1 MRYLIAVTVIM
12 ASMQSVVMA
21 DPVKWDYVKN
31 PVVVTENRP
40 AAFAVLGMMAQS
52 AFDGYGAL
60 GDKPAC
66 VRGWQQTNLP
76 SDAAPISCDIDYGKP
91 VAVSGFVNYCYVPV
105 SRDLRYTSPAP
116 STFKRVKI
124 LVSDDNINWTA
135 ITTLNDLP
143 PFCPQILPVN
153 ASSAYRY
160 WRIEVIELAKG
171 AEFLLSYEIETYTGG
186 VPTTTAPNPVAPD
199 FLGDF
204 TKHVKSF
211 KPATQVLR
219 NMVSPGDKDSFMIS
233 FDDAEKSQTAHL
245 NVLVDNAPVR
255 IQPQSGSQFYSLL
268 PDGRLEIRFTK
279 TKMGIL
285 ADFSYHAA
293 DTNPVKYRRVTLAM
307 SVDAPDV
314 YYMPAYAWNKK
325 PVDVLANTCNV
336 QTRFA
341 ALSKG
346 NYTMSLALGTDRGT
360 LGFINGEVNSNL
372 LIGAEPTPM
381 LISGIKGDWMAQ
393 YRFAVEDIYQFD
405 EQPQSVPVSEIQY
418 GISRFMMS
426 DEVWEP
432 TLGTVKSW
440 PERDPHTKLVGTDM
454 FSFYGATYSIPTYWA
469 RYVMNDDKMALER
482 CRSVALWMVRSGLHL
497 KSGPLKGAFFNLVR
511 YSPGEKIDISKQG
524 ATQANTQMLTTQST
538 GTALWTLLF
547 YRKMTGDKVGEID
560 AAIDDAAKWLID
572 TQSADGSWPY
582 AFDLNGKVVP
592 GASSSGCIWNI
603 WALWRLA
610 KETGNPVYR
619 DSVNRATKW
628 FAKEFV
634 DNHHYHGYWEDVGP
648 DCREGY
654 EAAVAAVAFGEMGEK
669 DLAVQTARDAV
680 QWVYTRQIEPREKNN
695 SAGLAAEQTGWQPA
709 TYCNP
714 MMGLAAWTAWQIT
727 GDDFWKPLALIN
739 KAIGWWYQP
748 ETGAMVWIVDSTQM
762 APIVGPSF
770 ESWWSDW
777 CIAQVGT
784 LSLRWLTREAS
795 RYSGGKL
802 AINEE
807 SLAGKFLD
815 KDVKAWTPP
824 GGFHP
829 ALPAHSQVNWLGFK
843 DNKSVY
849 ATFMNYSK
857 AGDINCMLD
866 SRAVNGAAIRPVSM
880 YVIKGE
886 SVSKKAW
893 DGSPVNI
900 AKDGMLVLEW
910 EYIR

>member
-1 MRYLIAVTVIM
+1 MQSVIM
-12 ASMQSVVMA
+12 A
-21 DPVKWDYVKN
+21 DPAKWDYVKA
-31 PVVVTENRP
+31 PVTVTENRP
-40 AAFAVLGMMAQS
+40 AAFAVLGMMVQS

-66 VRGWQQTNLP
+66 VRGWQQNALP
-76 SDAAPISCDIDYGKP
+76 SDASPISCDIDYGKP
-91 VAVSGFVNYCYVPV
+91 IAVSAFVNYCYVPG

-116 STFKRVKI
+116 STFRRMRI
-124 LVSDDNINWTA
+124 LASDDNASWTA
-135 ITTLNDLP
+135 ITALKDQP
-143 PFCPQILPVN
+143 AACPQIIPVN
-153 ASSAYRY
+153 APRTYRY
-160 WRIEVIELAKG
+160 WRIEVQELAKG
-171 AEFLLSYEIETYTGG
+171 AEFLLSYEIETWTGG
-186 VPTTTAPNPVAPD
+186 VPIETARNPASPD

-204 TKHVKSF
+204 TRHVKSF
-211 KPATQVLR
+211 KPGTQVLA
-219 NMVSPGDKDSFMIS
+219 NAVTLGDEDGFAIS
-233 FDDAEKSQTAHL
+233 FDDSGKSQMAHL
-245 NVLVDNAPVR
+245 NVLVDNAPVK
-255 IQPQSGSQFYSLL
+255 IQPQSGSRFYASL
-268 PDGRLEIRFTK
+268 PDGRLEIQFAKARL
-279 TKMGIL
+279 GLL

-293 DTNPVKYRRVTLAM
+293 DGNPVKHRRVTLSM

-314 YYMPAYAWNKK
+314 YYMPAYAWNRK
-325 PVDVLANTCNV
+325 PIDVLVNTCNV

-346 NYTMSLALGTDRGT
+346 PYTLALAPGTDRGT
-360 LGFINGEVNSNL
+360 LGFIGGAINSNL
-372 LIGAEPTPM
+372 LIGAEPTPV
-381 LISGIKGDWMAQ
+381 LISGIKGDWMGQ
-393 YRFAVEDIYQFD
+393 YKFAIEDIYRFE

-454 FSFYGATYSIPTYWA
+454 FSFYGATYSIPAYWA
-469 RYVMNDDKMALER
+469 RYVMNDDKKALER
-482 CRSVALWMVRSGLHL
+482 CRSIALWMVRSGLHVND
-497 KSGPLKGAFFNLVR
+497 GPLKGAFFNLVR
-511 YSPGEKIDISKQG
+511 YSPGEKIDINKPG

-547 YRKMTGDKVGEID
+547 YRKMTGDNVGEINT
-560 AAIDDAAKWLID
+560 AIDDAAKWLID

-582 AFDLNGKVVP
+582 AFDLSGKVVP

-610 KETGNPVYR
+610 KETGNPIYTN
-619 DSVNRATKW
+619 SVDRATKW

-669 DLAVQTARDAV
+669 DLAVQTARDTV
-680 QWVYTRQIEPREKNN
+680 QWVFTRQIEPREKNN
-695 SAGLAAEQTGWQPA
+695 SAGLASEQTGWPPA

-727 GDDFWKPLALIN
+727 GDDFWKPLAMIN

-762 APIVGPSF
+762 APVVGPSF

-784 LSLRWLTREAS
+784 LSLRWLSREVS

-802 AINEE
+802 AIDEE
-807 SLAGKFLD
+807 SLSGKFLD
-815 KDVKAWTPP
+815 RDVRAWSPP

-829 ALPAHSQVNWLGFK
+829 VLPAHAQVNWLGFR
-843 DNKSVY
+843 NGKSVF
-849 ATFMNYSK
+849 AAFMNYGK

-866 SRAVNGAAIRPVSM
+866 SRAVNGAAIRPLNIH
-880 YVIKGE
+880 VI
-886 SVSKKAW
+886 SCDDVSKKTW
-893 DGSPVNI
+893 DGSPVKI
-900 AKDGMLVLEW
+900 ANEGMIVLEW